1 MQTQGFEP
9 MSYRLT
15 DVTDLPRSRQ
25 DLLTLVHPMSA
36 VDIVGRILSPYTTA
50 SVSIENLDPT
60 QRRSEVLADNLPP
73 RLIRAL
79 KDH

>member
-1 MQTQGFEP
+1 

-15 DVTDLPRSRQ
+15 DVTDLPRSPQ

-50 SVSIENLDPT
+50 SASIENLDPT
-60 QRRSEVLADNLPP
+60 QRRSEILEQLNAGGRLPSGMKTASSDP
-73 RLIRAL
+73 Q
-79 KDH
+79 